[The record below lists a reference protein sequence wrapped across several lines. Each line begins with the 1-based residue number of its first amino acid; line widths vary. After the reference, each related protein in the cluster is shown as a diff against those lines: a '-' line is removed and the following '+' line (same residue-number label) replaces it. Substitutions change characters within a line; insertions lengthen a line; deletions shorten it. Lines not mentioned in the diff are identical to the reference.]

1 MALDGL
7 GTRATTTLPSGG
19 TSVRAA
25 HHEVAERAVEQPE
38 ALAVSAPDA
47 TLTYADLVARAN
59 QVAARL
65 IELGVTAESRVGLCL
80 PRSAALIVGALGI
93 LTSGG
98 AFVAIDP
105 SYPDERIDFM
115 LTDSGAVAVVT
126 DAAGAARL
134 SGRPGVIEVNAAE
147 PVSASASVPHTA
159 VNGND
164 LAYVVYTSGSTGRP
178 KGVAVEH
185 ASLLNLL
192 DWHRRAFA
200 VTAAD
205 RGMQFASPGF
215 DATVWEVWP
224 YLTAGA
230 SVHVPADPLRIDPSA
245 LRDWLAA
252 QQITVCFVPTALAE
266 EILAVE
272 WPRDTSLRIV
282 LTGGD
287 ALHRH
292 PGPEIPFT
300 VVNNYGPAEATV
312 VATSGIIPAIV
323 GAEVS
328 PSLGR
333 AIDAVS
339 VHIVDD
345 SLNPV
350 PAGVPGELLIGGV
363 SVARGYLN
371 MPDLTAERFIP
382 DHLGGSGG
390 RLYRTGDLVRL
401 RPDGELDFLGRLDE
415 QVMIRGRRIEPGEVS
430 ATLDRHPSVRSSA
443 VVAIGDT
450 PEQRHL
456 VACVVPAEGASMD
469 ERTLRAHLAATLPE
483 HMVPSYFV
491 SFTSLPQNASGKLD
505 RNALRASLSAMSRA
519 AVGTAPRN
527 ELEEALAGIVAELL
541 GLSAVGVEENFF
553 LLGGHSLLGA
563 QVITRISD
571 RFGVELPLRDLFEN
585 PTVAGMANAVEQ
597 LLVAEI
603 EGLTDE
609 EAERLLA
616 EQDTGALA
624 GTGQ

>member
-1 MALDGL
+1 M
-7 GTRATTTLPSGG
+7 
-19 TSVRAA
+19 
-25 HHEVAERAVEQPE
+25 
-38 ALAVSAPDA
+38 
-47 TLTYADLVARAN
+47 
-59 QVAARL
+59 
-65 IELGVTAESRVGLCL
+65 
-80 PRSAALIVGALGI
+80 
-93 LTSGG
+93 SGG

-115 LTDSGAVAVVT
+115 LTDSGATAVVT

-134 SGRPGVIEVNAAE
+134 GGRSGVVVLDAAGPVTNPE
-147 PVSASASVPHTA
+147 PFPETA
-159 VNGND
+159 VAGSD

-185 ASLLNLL
+185 ASLLNLV
-192 DWHRRAFA
+192 DWHRRAFSISA
-200 VTAAD
+200 DD

-230 SVHVPADPLRIDPSA
+230 SVHVPADALRIDPAA
-245 LRDWLAA
+245 LRDWLATER
-252 QQITVCFVPTALAE
+252 ITVCFVPTALAE
-266 EILAVE
+266 EILAVT
-272 WPRDTSLRIV
+272 WPSDSALRIL

-292 PGPEIPFT
+292 PTPDIPFT

-312 VATSGIIPAIV
+312 VATSGVIPAVV

-339 VHIVDD
+339 VHIVDEA
-345 SLNPV
+345 LRPV
-350 PAGVPGELLIGGV
+350 AAGVAGELLIGGV

-371 MPDLTAERFIP
+371 MPELTNQRFIP
-382 DHLGGSGG
+382 DHLGDTGG
-390 RLYRTGDLVRL
+390 RLYRTGDKVRL

-415 QVMIRGRRIEPGEVS
+415 QVMIRGRRIEPGEIS
-430 ATLDRHPSVRSSA
+430 ATLDRHPSVHTSA
-443 VVAIGDT
+443 VVAVGDT

-456 VACVVPAEGASMD
+456 VACVVPAAGTAMD
-469 ERTLRAHLAATLPE
+469 EDALRAHLAAILPE
-483 HMVPSYFV
+483 HMVPSDFV
-491 SFTSLPQNASGKLD
+491 SFSAFPQIASGKVD
-505 RNALRASLSAMSRA
+505 RKALRESLSAMPRTS
-519 AVGTAPRN
+519 VGTAPRN
-527 ELEEALAGIVAELL
+527 ELEEVLAGIVAELL
-541 GLSAVGVEENFF
+541 GLGAVGVDEDFF

-563 QVITRISD
+563 QVITRIND

-585 PTVAGMANAVEQ
+585 PTVAGMAAGVER
-597 LLVAEI
+597 LMVAELD
-603 EGLTDE
+603 GMSDE

-616 EQDTGALA
+616 EHETGALA